1 MNIPR
6 LTFNPPSGDAILTP
20 PSLRTVDRA
29 GPKVALAAFSA
40 LELAPQPNGSMAS
53 SLSSLSIDFTTPTK
67 TAASPQSKSTTKKQ
81 QAPKFASLSLASPFI
96 KFSTAETPRPNKSS
110 LSTPWNVA
118 SFGPSG
124 ARTPSP
130 KKVSFADES
139 FTPLSAST
147 PKQHLSASTPKL
159 ARALSPKSSPSQ
171 PALSDFSVMSIVSP
185 ATPQILH
192 HQSHSNQGQLE
203 TPTAPQSLSD
213 STYDEESSNLSS
225 LFGPSPSRFA
235 EQAHETGSASGSPL
249 KADTTM
255 HDITMLSDLTVASP
269 RKPQGNIFISV
280 KLSETAKN
288 LCGPFHSESFEG
300 IDFTSTLSPVPDFP
314 RRTAR
319 IPRTKQNKQRRKT
332 SGLIFEKVIA
342 KRVVESL
349 AIQELDAAVQFR
361 HIAVKGKLAYALC
374 PRKRQRV
381 AEGCDEDYSEP
392 YWLDEEVEERPVINM
407 IEARRVLRND
417 LFALPAGP
425 SVREQRQ
432 QYKADMEKYG
442 EVMTSTRG
450 KRNYD
455 GEPKRAYN
463 NGLLTHAIMKPLLA
477 FPMPDLSFEW
487 VLETAIRDSNKAH
500 GREQP
505 KHRNVRQPIAVF
517 GESDFSVIEEE
528 EEPQSPTAK
537 LPHFPSSATY
547 HSRASR
553 KSRLDHGLD
562 SLRSKIAAFAAQ
574 EPEAAPSSPL
584 SSPIGPGFTFEVPS
598 FISSPSIIHSSVDE
612 AEEALDETSEAAASP
627 IVYFKDRS
635 QTSPFKKRKSLPAAR
650 RPSLTSLLR
659 RASLP
664 VALPA
669 ADSDQAL
676 AVQDLQDPASGSLV
690 CAPDFSVELP
700 ATDSDQAPAVQDLQD
715 PASGSLVCA
724 PDSSVELPAV
734 QNPFVADSA
743 SAAAV
748 VASPSSASGAS
759 PSSALASASPMG
771 SASPSP
777 VVLDVRENPDI
788 FGSFQERPGSP
799 IQTLA
804 SLARVFEEAKETMD
818 AKVVVSREGGRLIV
832 RFKVSDEHVA
842 LFAAAEASD
851 KTSEEAHAEDAIVG
865 SITPAETA
873 APMSPLGQTTQE
885 EEQKEQ
891 KEQREEESK
900 EMEEDVLQMLE
911 QAPTTTFDDENS
923 DLIMLREFMSRH
935 AARKAAKATE
945 PTEPSKSASRT
956 LSPVSVPG
964 HALSPTAFPSAPIRA
979 TFAPTP
985 ERAQSIWADT
995 PAFSVNSPAE
1005 RPVSARRECSR
1016 RPLGALDV
1024 NSPSPRKA
1032 KRKGEELQDRDAS
1045 PEKNAQPAKR
1055 QRRDKPG
1062 KSSNDE
1068 NEKPEGEEKAKL
1080 KEDAKP
1086 SGDDGPVA
1094 GVRTRAQRAAERGEA
1109 PPVTKIPVRHQ
1120 RYAKV
1125 RGGDGEKDV
1134 TVVTRQN
1141 TRANKGSAMSADEM
1155 LEYLKTVPA
1164 AEETGGAVVAARKDG
1179 KSVQWAEQLATSQAE
1194 EHLLVPLS
1202 PAEEKQVGKA
1212 RGRPKASSSK
1222 TASSTKVSTK
1232 TTTKT
1237 SNGNPSSTAAASK
1250 LTKSRQAGIPGPKT
1264 DGAKVSKP
1272 KKVTAAAKKELGLS
1286 ANGTPAKRSA
1296 RIAQK

>member
-6 LTFNPPSGDAILTP
+6 LTFNPPSGDAITP
-20 PSLRTVDRA
+20 PSLRTVNRA
-29 GPKVALAAFSA
+29 SPKVALASFSA

-53 SLSSLSIDFTTPTK
+53 GLSSLSIDFTTPTK

-81 QAPKFASLSLASPFI
+81 QAPIFASLSIASPFN
-96 KFSTAETPRPNKSS
+96 KFSTAETPRPNKNIF
-110 LSTPWNVA
+110 STHWNVT
-118 SFGPSG
+118 SWGSSST
-124 ARTPSP
+124 RTPSP
-130 KKVSFADES
+130 RKVSLVEES

-159 ARALSPKSSPSQ
+159 ARALSPKSSPSK
-171 PALSDFSVMSIVSP
+171 PALSDFSAMSIASP
-185 ATPQILH
+185 ATPRISDH
-192 HQSHSNQGQLE
+192 RSHSNQGQLE
-203 TPTAPQSLSD
+203 TPTALQSLSE

-225 LFGPSPSRFA
+225 LFGPSPSSFA
-235 EQAHETGSASGSPL
+235 EQGRETDSASGSPL

-255 HDITMLSDLTVASP
+255 HDITMMSDLTIASP
-269 RKPQGNIFISV
+269 RKTQGNSFASV
-280 KLSETAKN
+280 ELSETAKI
-288 LCGPFHSESFEG
+288 LCGPFNSESFEG

-314 RRTAR
+314 RRAAR
-319 IPRTKQNKQRRKT
+319 IPRTKQNKQRRNT
-332 SGLIFEKVIA
+332 RRGLIFEKVIVR
-342 KRVVESL
+342 RVAESL
-349 AIQELDAAVQFR
+349 AVQELDAAVQFR
-361 HIAVKGKLAYALC
+361 HIAVKGELAYALC

-381 AEGCDEDYSEP
+381 AEACDEDYSEP

-425 SVREQRQ
+425 SVREQRR

-517 GESDFSVIEEE
+517 GEPDFSVIEED

-553 KSRLDHGLD
+553 KSRLEHGLD
-562 SLRSKIAAFAAQ
+562 SLRSKLAAFAAQ

-598 FISSPSIIHSSVDE
+598 FISSPSITHNNVDE
-612 AEEALDETSEAAASP
+612 AEEALDDTSDAAASP

-635 QTSPFKKRKSLPAAR
+635 QTSPFRKRKSLPAAR

-664 VALPA
+664 IDLPA
-669 ADSDQAL
+669 ADSDQ
-676 AVQDLQDPASGSLV
+676 
-690 CAPDFSVELP
+690 F
-700 ATDSDQAPAVQDLQD
+700 PAVQDLQD
-715 PASGSLVCA
+715 PASGSLVGA

-734 QNPFVADSA
+734 QNPFVVDSA

-748 VASPSSASGAS
+748 VASPASGAPDSSVELPAVQNPFVVDSASAATVVAPPASASGAS
-759 PSSALASASPMG
+759 PSSALALASPMG

-777 VVLDVRENPDI
+777 VVVDVRENPDI
-788 FGSFQERPGSP
+788 FGSFQDRPGSP
-799 IQTLA
+799 VQTLA
-804 SLARVFEEAKETMD
+804 SLARVLEEAKETMD
-818 AKVVVSREGGRLIV
+818 AKVLVSREGGRLIV
-832 RFKVSDEHVA
+832 RFKVSDEHLA
-842 LFAAAEASD
+842 LFAAAEASE
-851 KTSEEAHAEDAIVG
+851 KASEEAPMEDDIVDT
-865 SITPAETA
+865 ITPAETA
-873 APMSPLGQTTQE
+873 IPMSPFAQNTQE

-891 KEQREEESK
+891 QEKKSKNMEEE
-900 EMEEDVLQMLE
+900 VLQMLDR
-911 QAPTTTFDDENS
+911 APATTLDDEES

-935 AARKAAKATE
+935 AARKAAKATD
-945 PTEPSKSASRT
+945 PTEPFKTAYRA
-956 LSPVSVPG
+956 LSPVSVTA
-964 HALSPTAFPSAPIRA
+964 HALSPTAFPSAPIMA

-1005 RPVSARRECSR
+1005 RPLSARRESSR

-1032 KRKGEELQDRDAS
+1032 KRKGEELRERDTS
-1045 PEKNAQPAKR
+1045 PEKNAHPPKR
-1055 QRRDKPG
+1055 QRRDKTG
-1062 KSSNDE
+1062 KSGNDE
-1068 NEKPEGEEKAKL
+1068 NEKPEVEEKAKL

-1086 SGDDGPVA
+1086 KEDDGPVA

-1125 RGGDGEKDV
+1125 RGGDGEKDLA
-1134 TVVTRQN
+1134 VVTRQN
-1141 TRANKGSAMSADEM
+1141 TRANKGSAMSADET
-1155 LEYLKTVPA
+1155 LEYLKTAPA
-1164 AEETGGAVVAARKDG
+1164 AEETGGAVVTARKDG
-1179 KSVQWAEQLATSQAE
+1179 KNVQWAEQLATSQAE
-1194 EHLLVPLS
+1194 EQLLAPLS

-1212 RGRPKASSSK
+1212 RGRPKGSSSK
-1222 TASSTKVSTK
+1222 TAGSTKASTK
-1232 TTTKT
+1232 TTSKT
-1237 SNGNPSSTAAASK
+1237 LNGTPSSTATTAKS
-1250 LTKSRQAGIPGPKT
+1250 TKSRHAGIPGPKT

>member
-6 LTFNPPSGDAILTP
+6 LTFNPPSGDAITP
-20 PSLRTVDRA
+20 PSLRTVDHA
-29 GPKVALAAFSA
+29 SPKVALAAFSA

-53 SLSSLSIDFTTPTK
+53 GLSSLSIDFTTPTK

-81 QAPKFASLSLASPFI
+81 QAPKLASLSLASPFN

-110 LSTPWNVA
+110 FSTHWNVT
-118 SFGPSG
+118 SWGSSST
-124 ARTPSP
+124 RTPSP

-159 ARALSPKSSPSQ
+159 ARALSPKSSPSK
-171 PALSDFSVMSIVSP
+171 PALSDFSVMSIASP
-185 ATPQILH
+185 ATPQISD
-192 HQSHSNQGQLE
+192 HQSHSNQGQPE
-203 TPTAPQSLSD
+203 TPIALQSLSE
-213 STYDEESSNLSS
+213 STYDEESSNLSN

-235 EQAHETGSASGSPL
+235 EQGRETDSVSGSPL

-255 HDITMLSDLTVASP
+255 HDITMMSDFTVASP
-269 RKPQGNIFISV
+269 RKTQGNNFASV
-280 KLSETAKN
+280 ELSETAKN
-288 LCGPFHSESFEG
+288 LCGPFDSESFEG
-300 IDFTSTLSPVPDFP
+300 IDFTSTFSPVPDFP
-314 RRTAR
+314 RRAAR
-319 IPRTKQNKQRRKT
+319 IPRTKQNKQRRK
-332 SGLIFEKVIA
+332 SRGLIFEKVIVR
-342 KRVVESL
+342 RVAESL
-349 AIQELDAAVQFR
+349 AVQELDAAVQFR
-361 HIAVKGKLAYALC
+361 HIAVKGELAYALC

-381 AEGCDEDYSEP
+381 AEACDEDYSEP

-425 SVREQRQ
+425 SVREQRR

-553 KSRLDHGLD
+553 KSRLEHGLD
-562 SLRSKIAAFAAQ
+562 SLRSKLAAFAAQ

-598 FISSPSIIHSSVDE
+598 FISSPSIIHNNVDE
-612 AEEALDETSEAAASP
+612 AEEALDENSEAAASP

-635 QTSPFKKRKSLPAAR
+635 QTSPFKKRKSLPATR

-664 VALPA
+664 IALSTA
-669 ADSDQAL
+669 
-676 AVQDLQDPASGSLV
+676 
-690 CAPDFSVELP
+690 
-700 ATDSDQAPAVQDLQD
+700 DSDQAPAVQDLQD
-715 PASGSLVCA
+715 PASGSLVGA
-724 PDSSVELPAV
+724 PDSSVELLAV
-734 QNPFVADSA
+734 QNPFVVDSA

-748 VASPSSASGAS
+748 GASPASASGAS
-759 PSSALASASPMG
+759 PSSALALASPTG

-777 VVLDVRENPDI
+777 VVVDVRENPDI
-788 FGSFQERPGSP
+788 FGSFQDRPGSP
-799 IQTLA
+799 VQTLA
-804 SLARVFEEAKETMD
+804 SLARVLEEAKETMD
-818 AKVVVSREGGRLIV
+818 AKVLVSREGGRLIV
-832 RFKVSDEHVA
+832 RFKVSDEHLA
-842 LFAAAEASD
+842 LFAAAEASE
-851 KTSEEAHAEDAIVG
+851 KASEEAPTEDDIVDT
-865 SITPAETA
+865 ITPTETA
-873 APMSPLGQTTQE
+873 VPMSPFAQAAQE

-891 KEQREEESK
+891 QEKESKNMEEE
-900 EMEEDVLQMLE
+900 VLQMLD
-911 QAPTTTFDDENS
+911 QAPATTFDDEDS

-945 PTEPSKSASRT
+945 PTEPFKSANRA
-956 LSPVSVPG
+956 LSPVSVPA
-964 HALSPTAFPSAPIRA
+964 HALSPTAFPSAPIVA

-1005 RPVSARRECSR
+1005 RPLSARRESSR

-1032 KRKGEELQDRDAS
+1032 KRKGEELQERDTS
-1045 PEKNAQPAKR
+1045 PEKNARPPKR
-1055 QRRDKPG
+1055 QRRDKTG
-1062 KSSNDE
+1062 KSGNDE
-1068 NEKPEGEEKAKL
+1068 NEKPEDEEKAKPM
-1080 KEDAKP
+1080 EDAKP
-1086 SGDDGPVA
+1086 KEDDGPVA

-1125 RGGDGEKDV
+1125 RGGDGEKDLA
-1134 TVVTRQN
+1134 VVTRQN

-1155 LEYLKTVPA
+1155 LEYLKTAPA
-1164 AEETGGAVVAARKDG
+1164 AEETGGAVVTARKDG

-1194 EHLLVPLS
+1194 EQLLAPLS
-1202 PAEEKQVGKA
+1202 PVEEKQVGKA
-1212 RGRPKASSSK
+1212 RVRPKG
-1222 TASSTKVSTK
+1222 SSTKTAGSTKASTK

-1237 SNGNPSSTAAASK
+1237 SNGTPSSTATAAKS
-1250 LTKSRQAGIPGPKT
+1250 TKSRQAGIPGPKT